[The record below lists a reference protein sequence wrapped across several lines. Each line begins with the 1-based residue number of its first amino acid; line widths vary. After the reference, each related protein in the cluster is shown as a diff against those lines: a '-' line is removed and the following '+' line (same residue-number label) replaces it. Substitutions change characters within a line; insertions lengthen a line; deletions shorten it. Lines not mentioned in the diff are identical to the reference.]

1 MRPIFVLVFVGDGA
15 AGASSI
21 IHRFLNG
28 TMLDE
33 YTVTMLKEY
42 KHTETFGNKK
52 IYMRLTDLDN

>member
-1 MRPIFVLVFVGDGA
+1 MFVGDGA

-28 TMLDE
+28 TMLHE